1 MKFQVIKTIILLCMI
16 ASVGAMM
23 YFNTNTLVL
32 LAAFFTLAF
41 FLIWVQENVISFL
54 LWKKNNAQEMKKDF
68 EIFRLYAEKFVE
80 LFCKNHN
87 DRR

>member
-1 MKFQVIKTIILLCMI
+1 MHDCICWCNDVFQYQHTCTISGVFYAC
-16 ASVGAMM
+16 
-23 YFNTNTLVL
+23 
-32 LAAFFTLAF
+32 F

>member
-1 MKFQVIKTIILLCMI
+1 MFSFLERNP
-16 ASVGAMM
+16 
-23 YFNTNTLVL
+23 F
-32 LAAFFTLAF
+32 FFTLAF